1 MFRIHILTICILIP
15 GFIFAENSAKI
26 KKMHTKSK
34 SLSALILFSGDYK
47 SKFQFDG
54 AFQQNLQGIFVDSSD
69 YVSNKE
75 CDLTADFQKVI
86 YAKALHLKIVFQANC
101 LLDQVKSK
109 TVLSPEYIR
118 IKDLKTYSS
127 SLYLSERYK
136 NVQFKILEYSD

>member
-1 MFRIHILTICILIP
+1 MFRIDVFITCVLVS
-15 GFIFAENSAKI
+15 GFLFAENSSKI
-26 KKMHTKSK
+26 KKLPIKSK
-34 SLSALILFSGDYK
+34 PISALILFSGDYK

-54 AFQQNLQGIFVDSSD
+54 SFQQNLQGVFVDSTD
-69 YVSNKE
+69 YASNKE
-75 CDLTADFQKVI
+75 CELIADFQKVI

-109 TVLSPEYIR
+109 TVLSPEYVR